1 MEIIGKYENGN
12 IAVKGGSTKYRVRVE
27 DATVVVGNVD
37 LFRVVD
43 GGKVVNLKARRS
55 HVPELV
61 ADNIREALALAKT
74 V

>member
-1 MEIIGKYENGN
+1 MKIIGKYTNGDV
-12 IAVKGGSTKYRVRVE
+12 ALEGVGTRYRVRVE

-43 GGKVVNLKARRS
+43 GGKVVNLKARRAN
-55 HVPELV
+55 VPDLV